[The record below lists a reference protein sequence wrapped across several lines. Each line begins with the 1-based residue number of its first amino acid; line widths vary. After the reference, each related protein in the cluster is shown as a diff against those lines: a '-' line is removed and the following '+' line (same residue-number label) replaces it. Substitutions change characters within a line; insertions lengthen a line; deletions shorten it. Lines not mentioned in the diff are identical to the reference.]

1 MSKLLSKHQEDL
13 NRKCQQYEATILG
26 IQSEK
31 NV

>member
-1 MSKLLSKHQEDL
+1 MSKLLLKHQEEI
-13 NRKCQQYEATILG
+13 NKKCQQYEATILG